1 MDEENLGESSTE
13 GQAKLRERMVTEQL
27 IARGIKDER
36 VLAAMRKVPRHCFVP
51 NESVENTYGDY
62 PMSIGYGQTISQPY
76 MVAVMTERLLLRG
89 EERVLEIGTGTGYQ
103 SAVLAELAKE
113 VFSIDRLSILAES
126 ARTLLEELEYK
137 NIRIKSGDGTC
148 GWPEFSPYDAIIVTA
163 GTPSIPKPLVVQ
175 LREGGRMILPVGG
188 NFSQVLTLVEKCKG
202 KVKEV
207 EFCGCVFVPLV
218 GKYGWQE

>member
-1 MDEENLGESSTE
+1 MDEEN
-13 GQAKLRERMVTEQL
+13 LRERMVTEQL
-27 IARGIKDER
+27 IPRGIKDER
-36 VLAAMRKVPRHCFVP
+36 VLSAMRKVPRHRFVP
-51 NESVENTYGDY
+51 NESVENAYGDY

-76 MVAVMTERLLLRG
+76 MVAVMTERLLLKG
-89 EERVLEIGTGTGYQ
+89 EERILEIGTGTGYQ
-103 SAVLAELAKE
+103 LAVLAELTKE
-113 VFSIDRLSILAES
+113 VFSIDRLSILTES
-126 ARTLLEELEYK
+126 ARTLLEELGYK

-175 LREGGRMILPVGG
+175 LKEGGRMILPVGG

-207 EFCGCVFVPLV
+207 EFFGCVFVPLV